1 METYWRGSKK
11 RSLRTRSVETRE
23 AVKLATQPDSNSTR
37 TLAMSTLGERMGRPT
52 ARTSRTGEAAKVSTM
67 SRS

>member
-11 RSLRTRSVETRE
+11 RSLRTRSVETLE
-23 AVKLATQPDSNSTR
+23 AVKFATQPESNSTR
-37 TLAMSTLGERMGRPT
+37 TLAMSTFGERIGRPT

-67 SRS
+67 SKS